1 MTAGLFQLDPAAPAT
16 RPGAAGPRPTV
27 TVIGLDLSLTST
39 GVAGVGWTD
48 RIRTRL
54 RGDERLDHIAEQVR
68 DYLRPADLVVLEGP
82 SFGHGAMAG
91 HEDLAGL
98 RVLVRLYCHGHGI
111 PYAVVPPSSLKLYVT
126 GRGNSGKGEVRTAI
140 AERYGIHTEGPA
152 RYDEADA
159 YGLVAAAHDWLGHPL
174 APVPDRQRAALDGCQ
189 WPDPEAVIAP

>member
-1 MTAGLFQLDPAAPAT
+1 MTAALFALDPAAPAT
-16 RPGAAGPRPTV
+16 RPGAAGPRP

-48 RIRTRL
+48 HIRTRL
-54 RGDERLDHIAEQVR
+54 RGDERLAQ
-68 DYLRPADLVVLEGP
+68 LRHETATFIRHADLVVLEGP

-111 PYAVVPPSSLKLYVT
+111 PYAVIPPSSLKLYT
-126 GRGNSGKGEVRTAI
+126 AGHGNAPKGAVRSAV
-140 AERYGIHTEGPA
+140 ADRYGIHTEGPA

-159 YGLVAAAHDWLGHPL
+159 YALVAAAHDWLGHPL

-189 WPDPEAVIAP
+189 WPDREAVTAP

>member
-1 MTAGLFQLDPAAPAT
+1 MTAALFALDPAAPAT

-27 TVIGLDLSLTST
+27 IGLDLSLTST
-39 GVAGVGWTD
+39 GIAGEGWTD
-48 RIRTRL
+48 HIRTRL
-54 RGDERLDHIAEQVR
+54 RGDERLAQ
-68 DYLRPADLVVLEGP
+68 LRHETATFIRHADLVVLEGP
-82 SFGHGAMAG
+82 SYGHGAMAG

-98 RVLVRLYCHGHGI
+98 RALVRLYCHGHGI
-111 PYAVVPPSSLKLYVT
+111 PYAVIPPSSLKLYVT

-159 YGLVAAAHDWLGHPL
+159 YALVAAAHDWLGHPL

-189 WPDPEAVIAP
+189 WPDREAVPA